1 MSDIVETH
9 NALCLFLSPEGPG
22 KLLLLKDGHPCN
34 FSSEKGDGKKGFFSS
49 DVVYYLVL
57 SHPSGGITSFP
68 FPKTLFSLWLS
79 HKDNEYLD
87 SLGKI
92 GKIHTSLI

>member
-1 MSDIVETH
+1 MSDIVETQ

-22 KLLLLKDGHPCN
+22 KLLLLKDRQPCN
-34 FSSEKGDGKKGFFSS
+34 FSYGKGDGKKKGFFSS
-49 DVVYYLVL
+49 DVVCYLVL

-79 HKDNEYLD
+79 HKDNEYLE
-87 SLGKI
+87 SL
-92 GKIHTSLI
+92 